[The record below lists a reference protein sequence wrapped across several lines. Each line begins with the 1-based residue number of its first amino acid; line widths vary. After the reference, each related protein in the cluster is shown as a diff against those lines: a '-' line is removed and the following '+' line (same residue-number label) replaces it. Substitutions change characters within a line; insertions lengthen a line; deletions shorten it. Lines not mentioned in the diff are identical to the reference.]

1 VEVTTERVFVNCIS
15 AQKTLENAGLILTDE
30 LRCIQLQWRAAMKR
44 FLVTSL
50 LLFAFSVNVLAR
62 QTAADDPATKEDVER
77 YLQAIHSHDMMKQ
90 MMEAMIKPM
99 HQMVHDQFVKDKDKL
114 PADFEER
121 MTKVID
127 DMMKDMPFDD
137 MMQAMV
143 PVYQKHFTKGDIN
156 AVIAFYSSPTGQ
168 KMLREM
174 PAIMGESMQTIMPL
188 MRKYTETMTARIQ
201 QEVAESLKKAG
212 PNPSPTRN

>member
-1 VEVTTERVFVNCIS
+1 
-15 AQKTLENAGLILTDE
+15 
-30 LRCIQLQWRAAMKR
+30 MKR

-50 LLFAFSVNVLAR
+50 LLFAFSLNVLAQ
-62 QTAADDPATKEDVER
+62 QTTADDPATKEDVER

-90 MMEAMIKPM
+90 MMEAMTKPM

-114 PADFEER
+114 PADFEDR

-127 DMMKDMPFDD
+127 DMLKDMPFDE

-143 PVYQKHFTKGDIN
+143 PVYQKHFTKGDIT

-174 PAIMGESMQTIMPL
+174 PAIMGESMQTIIPL

-201 QEVAESLKKAG
+201 QEVTESLKKTG